1 MPDDLYAGFAERY
14 DLFPSRFTLHDED
27 AIGFFRRLFTENGV
41 RTLLDCACGTGR
53 DLLLFYS
60 LGCEVTGSDVSP
72 AMLAKARANLAKH
85 GLSAP
90 LHQADF
96 RNLPDCFAQR
106 FDALACLSTA
116 IGHALDD
123 EAALQAFRSM
133 RGALRDGGILVLEQ
147 GISDRQWAERPRFVL
162 VEDTSEVTRLF
173 ALDYLDYL
181 GGTGGRDVR
190 YNVLDVFHRSH
201 EVKEWSAVLHV
212 LLRDDQERLLRAAG
226 FREVTFYGGYGFEPY
241 DRRASERLIT
251 VARK

>member
-1 MPDDLYAGFAERY
+1 MTSQDLYAGFAERY
-14 DLFPSRFTLHDED
+14 DLFPSRFNLHDED
-27 AIGFFRRLFTENGV
+27 AIGFFRRLFAENGV

-72 AMLAKARANLAKH
+72 AMLAKARENLARH
-85 GLSAP
+85 GLSAR

-96 RNLPDCFAQR
+96 RRLPECFAQQ
-106 FDALACLSTA
+106 FDVLVCLSTS
-116 IGHALDD
+116 IGHAPDD

-133 RGALRDGGILVLEQ
+133 RGALRDGGILLLEQ
-147 GISDRQWAERPRFVL
+147 GTSDRQWAEKPRFVL

-173 ALDYLDYL
+173 ALDYL
-181 GGTGGRDVR
+181 GGRDVR
-190 YNVLDVFHRSH
+190 FNVLDVFHRSH

-226 FREVTFYGGYGFEPY
+226 FREVTFYGGHRFQPY
-241 DRRASERLIT
+241 DKRASERLIT